1 MVFIDEIGSLFR
13 ALETGGALAHRGV
26 ITESTPRMDGLR
38 SSSRD
43 RKMVVIGV
51 TKRPFDLDD
60 VVLRRLPRRSLVDL
74 PGEKERKE
82 VLKILLKGE
91 KVAEDM
97 RLDEMAKSTR
107 GFPRSDLK
115 REFLSVPAPD
125 VGYQLMSLRLR
136 WIYVFPL
143 P

>member
-1 MVFIDEIGSLFR
+1 
-13 ALETGGALAHRGV
+13 
-26 ITESTPRMDGLR
+26 
-38 SSSRD
+38 
-43 RKMVVIGV
+43 MVVIGV